1 MQLWLPLFTVFA
13 YVAAAAGFVRVYRKP
28 QRRINPLWVL
38 GILVCACQGHALSL
52 IVSLQANNHLNLS
65 VFNMVS
71 VNAWFVAC
79 ISVFWLWRAS
89 MALGGVVPFLSFIVE
104 KRIHAETLA
113 QLDANPQAT
122 KRY

>member
-65 VFNMVS
+65 SPVFPS
-71 VNAWFVAC
+71 SGCGAPRWRSAAWSFV
-79 ISVFWLWRAS
+79 W
-89 MALGGVVPFLSFIVE
+89 
-104 KRIHAETLA
+104 
-113 QLDANPQAT
+113 
-122 KRY
+122 